1 MIDRE
6 DLENVFQQSPD
17 HHTDNGIRPGNIAD
31 GLFYI
36 ADGLNLIG
44 DVLSGIRDE
53 MKKRN
58 DIYEEEVSKNSSWME
73 K

>member
-6 DLENVFQQSPD
+6 DLENVLYQTFSNYD
-17 HHTDNGIRPGNIAD
+17 SDAPGNITD

-36 ADGLNLIG
+36 G
-44 DVLSGIRDE
+44 DALYGIRDE

-58 DIYEEEVSKNSSWME
+58 EIYEEEVFKKSRESWME

>member
-6 DLENVFQQSPD
+6 DLENVLQQSPD

-36 ADGLNLIG
+36 AD
-44 DVLSGIRDE
+44 VLSGIRDE

-58 DIYEEEVSKNSSWME
+58 DIYEEEVSKNRSWME

>member
-6 DLENVFQQSPD
+6 DLENVLYQSPEHQTHD
-17 HHTDNGIRPGNIAD
+17 YERPGNITDA
-31 GLFYI
+31 LFYI
-36 ADGLNLIG
+36 G
-44 DVLSGIRDE
+44 DALYGIRDE

-58 DIYEEEVSKNSSWME
+58 EIYEEEVFKKSRDGWME

>member
-6 DLENVFQQSPD
+6 DLENVFFQSVSYE
-17 HHTDNGIRPGNIAD
+17 RPGNITDA
-31 GLFYI
+31 LFF
-36 ADGLNLIG
+36 IG
-44 DVLSGIRDE
+44 DALYGIRDE

-58 DIYEEEVSKNSSWME
+58 EIYEEQVFNKSRDSWME

>member
-17 HHTDNGIRPGNIAD
+17 HQTHDYGRPGNVAD
-31 GLFYI
+31 ALFYI
-36 ADGLNLIG
+36 G
-44 DVLSGIRDE
+44 DALYGIRDE
-53 MKKRN
+53 MKERN
-58 DIYEEEVSKNSSWME
+58 AILEKNAESSWME

>member
-6 DLENVFQQSPD
+6 DLENVLQQSPEHQTHD
-17 HHTDNGIRPGNIAD
+17 YERPGNIAD

-36 ADGLNLIG
+36 G
-44 DVLSGIRDE
+44 DALFRIRDAIE
-53 MKKRN
+53 DVFKDRR
-58 DIYEEEVSKNSSWME
+58 ESWME